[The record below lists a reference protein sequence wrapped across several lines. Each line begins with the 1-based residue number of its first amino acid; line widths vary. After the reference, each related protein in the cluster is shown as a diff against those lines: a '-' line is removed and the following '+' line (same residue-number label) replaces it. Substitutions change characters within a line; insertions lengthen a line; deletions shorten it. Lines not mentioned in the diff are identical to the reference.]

1 MGIFIN
7 NKNSKRLLRRSGG
20 GFYIKYTAATPT
32 STPTPTP
39 TSTPTSFTPVAFVVT
54 TGTSRTVPTG
64 ATSMK
69 AWVIGGGGGGAY
81 DPNGCEGNADGFDGG
96 EAVKTYSVTG
106 GATITYVVGAAGV
119 GGVTDGA
126 TQGGTTTLT
135 YGGVTITA
143 TGGGTG
149 WIGLAN
155 GTGSGGDFN
164 RTFNA
169 GGTLD
174 FQGRVAA
181 VTLSG
186 SNLNAGFKGTS
197 TLSSA
202 TNGSPGGIVL
212 YFT

>member
-1 MGIFIN
+1 MFSSRFNHFKKI
-7 NKNSKRLLRRSGG
+7 SLVSSP
-20 GFYIKYTAATPT
+20 TPTPT
-32 STPTPTP
+32 SSAIPVTPTKTPTPTP
-39 TSTPTSFTPVAFVVT
+39 TRAGSFTPVAFVIT
-54 TGTSRTVPTG
+54 TGTSRSVPTG

-81 DPNGCEGNADGFDGG
+81 DPSGCEGNSDGFYGG

-106 GATITYVVGAAGV
+106 GATVTYVVGAAGV

-149 WIGLAN
+149 WIGFAD
-155 GTGSGGDFN
+155 GTGSGGNFN
-164 RTFNA
+164 RSFLA
-169 GGTLD
+169 GGVLD

-197 TLSSA
+197 TSVSA
-202 TNGSPGGIVL
+202 TNGAAGGIVL